1 MSIKR
6 TAREFRVI
14 AVKRGNDTLAE
25 FHYTEILTA
34 RAFAA
39 DMNATV
45 WHVFNVTPER
55 ASYREP
61 RTPRYRDTFID
72 VDEYLWNKEVDAL
85 MSRLDYLLT
94 EVH

>member
-14 AVKRGNDTLAE
+14 AVTRDNDTLAE
-25 FHYTEILTA
+25 FHHTEILKA

-39 DMNATV
+39 DMNATL
-45 WHVFNVTPER
+45 WHVFNVSPER
-55 ASYREP
+55 ASQREP
-61 RTPRYRDTFID
+61 RTPRYRDTFIS

-85 MSRLDYLLT
+85 VGRLDYLLA
-94 EVH
+94 EVS